1 MGILLAGKQES
12 LWSFLIVPSPLAKL
26 YITFDLLH
34 SFNLSIASA
43 ENLRKSAGTRTLSS
57 FSQYIENKLD
67 SFSKLVL
74 SGG

>member
-12 LWSFLIVPSPLAKL
+12 LWSFFIVPSPLDKL

-34 SFNLSIASA
+34 SFNLSIAKA
-43 ENLRKSAGTRTLSS
+43 ANLTGTRTLSS
-57 FSQYIENKLD
+57 ISQYKENKLD

-74 SGG
+74 SGS

>member
-1 MGILLAGKQES
+1 MGILLTGKQES

-43 ENLRKSAGTRTLSS
+43 ANLRKSAGTRTLTLKPAKAR
-57 FSQYIENKLD
+57 KLAN
-67 SFSKLVL
+67 LRVH
-74 SGG
+74 